1 MKLEREI
8 GIQFR
13 VFWFYHNFAV
23 KSIALQ
29 VQISFPVKIMFSL
42 DMPLA
47 SVWQFPLVYY
57 TVADPVA
64 EPSKA
69 RVCGRSL
76 AGIVGS
82 NPAGGHGCL

>member
-29 VQISFPVKIMFSL
+29 VQISFPVKIILSL

-47 SVWQFPLVYY
+47 SVWQFALIYY
-57 TVADPVA
+57 TVA

-76 AGIVGS
+76 AGIANS